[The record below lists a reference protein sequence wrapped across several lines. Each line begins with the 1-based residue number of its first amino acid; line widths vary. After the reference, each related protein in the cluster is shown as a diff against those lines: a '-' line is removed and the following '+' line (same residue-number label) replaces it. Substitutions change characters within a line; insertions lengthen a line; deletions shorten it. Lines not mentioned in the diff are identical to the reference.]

1 MNFNLTADQKMTQDM
16 VRKFAE
22 NELAKSAAR
31 IDEAESFPWEHIG
44 KMAELG
50 LLAPIIPEEYGGCGF
65 DFLTLAIMVEE
76 ISRVCASTGV
86 IVAVNASL
94 VSYPIYTWGNEQ
106 QRKKYLPKLSSG
118 KTVGAFALTEAGAGS
133 DPAALA
139 TSAKLQGDDYVLNGS
154 KQFITNGGEAG
165 VFVLFA
171 VTDKE
176 KGHKGISAFIVE
188 KNFPGFSVGKHE
200 KLMGMR
206 ATSNC
211 ALILENCRVPKENLL
226 GEEGQGFKIALGT
239 IDVSRI
245 DIGAQAVGVAQGA
258 LDQSIKYAK
267 ERHTFGKPIS
277 EYQMIQ
283 AKLADMATHIEAAR
297 LLVYRAADMKDCGEE
312 QYSKES
318 AMAKLF
324 ASEMAVDVCRQA
336 VQIHGG
342 YGYTKD
348 FPVERMYRD
357 AKLMEIYEGTSEIQ
371 RIVIARHLLK

>member
-1 MNFNLTADQKMTQDM
+1 M
-16 VRKFAE
+16 
-22 NELAKSAAR
+22 
-31 IDEAESFPWEHIG
+31 
-44 KMAELG
+44 
-50 LLAPIIPEEYGGCGF
+50 APIIPEEYGGSGF

-94 VSYPIYTWGNEQ
+94 VGFPIYTWGTEYL
-106 QRKKYLPKLSSG
+106 RKKYLPQLSSG
-118 KTVGAFALTEAGAGS
+118 KTVGAFGLTEPGAGS

-139 TSAKLQGDDYVLNGS
+139 TTAKREGDHYILNGS

-171 VTDKE
+171 ATDKTQ
-176 KGHKGISAFIVE
+176 GHRGISAFVVE
-188 KNFPGFSVGKHE
+188 KGFPGFSVGKHE

-211 ALILENCRVPKENLL
+211 ALNLENCRVPKENLL

-267 ERHTFGKPIS
+267 ERHTFGQPIAN
-277 EYQMIQ
+277 YQMIQ
-283 AKLADMATHIEAAR
+283 ARLADMATQIEAAR
-297 LLVYRAADMKDCGEE
+297 LLVYRAADMKDRGEE
-312 QYSKES
+312 MFSMES
-318 AMAKLF
+318 AMSKLF
-324 ASEMAVDVCRQA
+324 ASEMAVDVCRSA

-342 YGYTKD
+342 YGYTKE
-348 FPVERMYRD
+348 FAVERYYRD

-371 RIVIARHLLK
+371 RIVIARKLLE